1 MKLFPK
7 TAVILWEVSTM
18 LILPKKLNK
27 ATYSIF
33 LNQKGSYCVIA
44 SGLFNTS
51 QKFLE

>member
-7 TAVILWEVSTM
+7 TAVILREVSTM

-27 ATYSIF
+27 ATYLIF
-33 LNQKGSYCVIA
+33 LNQKGTYCVIA

-51 QKFLE
+51 QKFLK